1 MSGKGQNLSQG
12 QGQPKP
18 KQKAKQVAED
28 RPGKRTHSEVSN
40 DSLVDM
46 TAVYTQLDE
55 MAQQLGK
62 LRDDILKKDDIEKLI
77 VTAVKDIMGQMEKK
91 INEAC
96 KEIRSELESLKFD
109 KQKLEDELK
118 STKDA
123 MKKDVK
129 EISDRLKEAEN
140 KTKDALRMA
149 NHNEQYSRKNNFKIM
164 DVLEEGS
171 ESEEKLTE
179 KVCNIL
185 KSQNVDVDKQE
196 ILAIHRIPTSKGSVR
211 PTLVKLKNNN
221 VKSRVMR
228 KRKELKQAGHKLVD
242 DVTKLNAGLINRL
255 YQNEAI
261 ESAWFFNGA
270 VFAQTHRK
278 ERIKFD
284 LYDNIS
290 DVIEEARRKVNR
302 RY

>member
-1 MSGKGQNLSQG
+1 M
-12 QGQPKP
+12 
-18 KQKAKQVAED
+18 
-28 RPGKRTHSEVSN
+28 
-40 DSLVDM
+40 
-46 TAVYTQLDE
+46 
-55 MAQQLGK
+55 
-62 LRDDILKKDDIEKLI
+62 
-77 VTAVKDIMGQMEKK
+77 
-91 INEAC
+91 
-96 KEIRSELESLKFD
+96 KEIRSELETLKFD

-118 STKDA
+118 STKDV

-129 EISDRLKEAEN
+129 EISDRLREAEN

-185 KSQNVDVDKQE
+185 KSQNVEVDKQE
-196 ILAIHRIPTSKGSVR
+196 ILAIHRIPTSQGLVR

-278 ERIKFD
+278 D
-284 LYDNIS
+284 
-290 DVIEEARRKVNR
+290 
-302 RY
+302 